1 MPTKAASKP
10 PQASPAPTHASSP
23 PPQTSSAPAKAS
35 SKPPQAKSIPPQATS
50 TAPVAAAA
58 SGAKPFRVHV
68 ASFKSE
74 AKVEEIVRGLK
85 AKGADAYYE
94 KAADA
99 PGYYRVFVGHFATEK
114 EAAAQAQKLLE
125 QGWVDR
131 AQAFPL
137 TAR

>member
-1 MPTKAASKP
+1 
-10 PQASPAPTHASSP
+10 
-23 PPQTSSAPAKAS
+23 
-35 SKPPQAKSIPPQATS
+35 
-50 TAPVAAAA
+50 
-58 SGAKPFRVHV
+58 
-68 ASFKSE
+68 
-74 AKVEEIVRGLK
+74 VRGLK

-94 KAADA
+94 KAAEA

-137 TAR
+137 TTR

>member
-1 MPTKAASKP
+1 MATKATSKPPSKP
-10 PQASPAPTHASSP
+10 PQAS
-23 PPQTSSAPAKAS
+23 SA
-35 SKPPQAKSIPPQATS
+35 
-50 TAPVAAAA
+50 TAPVVAAAG
-58 SGAKPFRVHV
+58 GAKPFRVHV

-74 AKVEEIVRGLK
+74 AKVEEIVNGLR

-94 KAADA
+94 KAVDV

-125 QGWVDR
+125 RGWVDR

>member
-1 MPTKAASKP
+1 
-10 PQASPAPTHASSP
+10 
-23 PPQTSSAPAKAS
+23 
-35 SKPPQAKSIPPQATS
+35 
-50 TAPVAAAA
+50 VAG
-58 SGAKPFRVHV
+58 GAKPFRVHV

-74 AKVEEIVRGLK
+74 AKVEEIVNGLL

-94 KAADA
+94 KATDV

-125 QGWVDR
+125 RGWVDR

>member
-1 MPTKAASKP
+1 MATKATSKPPSKP
-10 PQASPAPTHASSP
+10 PQAS
-23 PPQTSSAPAKAS
+23 SA
-35 SKPPQAKSIPPQATS
+35 
-50 TAPVAAAA
+50 TAPVVAAAG
-58 SGAKPFRVHV
+58 GAKPFRVHV

-74 AKVEEIVRGLK
+74 AKVEEIVNGLR

-94 KAADA
+94 KAADV

-125 QGWVDR
+125 RGWVDR

>member
-1 MPTKAASKP
+1 MATKPPSKP
-10 PQASPAPTHASSP
+10 A
-23 PPQTSSAPAKAS
+23 
-35 SKPPQAKSIPPQATS
+35 QATS
-50 TAPVAAAA
+50 ATAPVVAAAA
-58 SGAKPFRVHV
+58 GSAKPFRVHV

-74 AKVEEIVRGLK
+74 AKVEEIVNGLL

-94 KAADA
+94 KAADV

-125 QGWVDR
+125 RGWVDR